1 MFVLILGLI
10 LFLGS
15 HTFTRFTE
23 GRGVLV
29 AKLGALPYRGLY
41 SIVALIGFILI
52 IVGYGQYRAAG
63 YIQIWTPPAFLTH
76 LAYLL
81 LMPVFVF
88 LIAAYAP
95 GKIKSA
101 VVHPM
106 LAAVQF
112 WALGHVLVNGDLGSI
127 LLFGGFLTWGIF
139 ARARLGKAQRI
150 VAPWSIGDTIAIVG
164 GIGGWVSMLLWLHPI
179 LIGVPALTLS
189 R

>member
-1 MFVLILGLI
+1 MILFVLGLV

-15 HTFTRFTE
+15 HSFTRFRPLRDNLET
-23 GRGVLV
+23 R
-29 AKLGALPYRGLY
+29 LGALPYKGLY
-41 SIVALIGFILI
+41 SLIALAGFILI

-63 YIQIWTPPAFLTH
+63 YVQIWTPPAFLKH
-76 LAYLL
+76 LSYLL

-112 WALGHVLVNGDLGSI
+112 WALAHLLVNGDLGSM
-127 LLFGGFLTWGIF
+127 LLFGGFLAWGIF
-139 ARARLGKAQRI
+139 ARARLGKATRI
-150 VAPWSIGDTIAIVG
+150 SVPWSMGDTIAIVG
-164 GIGGWVSMLLWLHPI
+164 GLGGWVVTLLWLHPI
-179 LIGVPALTLS
+179 VIGVSAIG
-189 R
+189 